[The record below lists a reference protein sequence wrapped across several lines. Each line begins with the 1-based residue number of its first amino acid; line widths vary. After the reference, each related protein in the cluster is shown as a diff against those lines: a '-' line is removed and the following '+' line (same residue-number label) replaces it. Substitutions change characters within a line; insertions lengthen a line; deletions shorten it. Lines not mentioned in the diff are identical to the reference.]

1 MFCRADVCRCGEIP
15 EPRFPATLQNICE
28 RYRLIKRD
36 PLPVSPQSGRRLT
49 VTTTKG
55 GNDVNQS
62 VSAAHRWPEG
72 EANQSSGRSAQF
84 PATLNPEKSPFRLRF
99 RLGLKLRSHAALYAR
114 QRADSV
120 LKYISPTAR
129 NDSQCFSLAGN
140 ADFETVCPLTGSP
153 DPFESFKPAR
163 SMPDFRAKFR

>member
-1 MFCRADVCRCGEIP
+1 MRRDSRAA
-15 EPRFPATLQNICE
+15 FPSNFAKYLRTISVNQTGSIA
-28 RYRLIKRD
+28 R
-36 PLPVSPQSGRRLT
+36 SPQSGRRLT

-62 VSAAHRWPEG
+62 VSAAHRWPED